1 MKSKKGVFLVRKGS
15 CTTFSRAKVQKIRE
29 KRGNIRKTWSMT
41 KKRSSEI
48 LADKMEIFPEK
59 IVILVCEQIFP
70 SPPNSAPGFRPC
82 IQLSIP
88 DLCFNGAPKSCLTT
102 GFVNTCKCNTDRP
115 ITITTGLTFFFKI
128 KSLKSIWEHFKK
140 LLQNKD

>member
-48 LADKMEIFPEK
+48 CAAKMEFFKQNRHLGRRKNFSVPPPKLGARFPPMHPA
-59 IVILVCEQIFP
+59 I
-70 SPPNSAPGFRPC
+70 NS
-82 IQLSIP
+82 S
-88 DLCFNGAPKSCLTT
+88 FNGAPKSSLTT

-115 ITITTGLTFFFKI
+115 VTITIGLRFFFKI
-128 KSLKSIWEHFKK
+128 KSHKSIWEHFKK